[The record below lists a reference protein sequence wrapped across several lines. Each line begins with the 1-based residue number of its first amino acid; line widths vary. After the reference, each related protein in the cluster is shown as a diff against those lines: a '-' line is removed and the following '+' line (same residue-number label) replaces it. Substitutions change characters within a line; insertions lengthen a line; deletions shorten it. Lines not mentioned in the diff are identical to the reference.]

1 MKQFP
6 NIALTGKFRSGKD
19 EVARY
24 LCDKYGYKRFAFGD
38 ALKRHYH
45 ELFGPTTGKDREG
58 YQWFGQTMRERD
70 PNIWVRKCFAAIDE
84 MRSEWFRTRAV
95 ITDLRQP
102 NEYDRCRSE
111 GFVIVRINCP
121 DEIRIGRARAAG
133 DDFTTEDLH
142 HETEQYVDTFGVDFE
157 IDNSGTLDELYAQ
170 VDEIMAKLSG
180 EVTH

>member
-45 ELFGPTTGKDREG
+45 ELFGPTTGKDGEG

-70 PNIWVRKCFAAIDE
+70 PNIWVRKVFRSNRRNAIGMVSDEGGNYRPSPTQTNTTVAARKDSLS
-84 MRSEWFRTRAV
+84 SESTARTKFESNAR
-95 ITDLRQP
+95 
-102 NEYDRCRSE
+102 
-111 GFVIVRINCP
+111 
-121 DEIRIGRARAAG
+121 GRP
-133 DDFTTEDLH
+133 
-142 HETEQYVDTFGVDFE
+142 
-157 IDNSGTLDELYAQ
+157 
-170 VDEIMAKLSG
+170 
-180 EVTH
+180 